1 MPIEFEGEIVGQW
14 PLGRGVRRALPWVG
28 LLLVYILSSLTTD
41 SVGRAPTQRNLVFGR
56 LSREHSFGQTFVVE
70 RDDLVAL
77 RVFLLANPT
86 DRGDPIMLRLRY
98 ADPGLPFDK
107 LANRRDDSG
116 AAPDLAVAVLPMRA
130 LARGDYTTFAI
141 PPLTLN
147 FPPGVVTTTLLLD
160 LQAPTLAPLD
170 WVTVMAGPDTY
181 PGGELFAGGDPRPAV
196 DLAFQPVYRR
206 RWFDILLPISRMAHG
221 KPGVLGWPQLYAL
234 LAYAYC
240 IILVRVFAAVR
251 RVVQAAVDAG

>member
-1 MPIEFEGEIVGQW
+1 MPIEFEGEIIGQR
-14 PLGRGVRRALPWVG
+14 PLGRRVRRALPWVG
-28 LLLVYILSSLTTD
+28 LVLVYVLSSLTTD

-56 LSREHSFGQTFVVE
+56 LSREHSFGQTLVVE

-86 DRGDPIMLRLRY
+86 DREDPVMLRLRY

-107 LANRRDDSG
+107 LANRRDDSS

-141 PPLTLN
+141 PPLMLN
-147 FPPGVVTTTLLLD
+147 SPPGVVTTTLLFD
-160 LQAPTLAPLD
+160 LQAPTLAPSD
-170 WVTVMAGPDTY
+170 WITVMAGPDTY
-181 PGGELFAGGDPRPAV
+181 PGGELFADGDPRPAF
-196 DLAFQPVYRR
+196 DLAFQPIYRR
-206 RWFDILLPISRMAHG
+206 HWLDILLPISRMAHG

-240 IILVRVFAAVR
+240 VVLVRVFVAVW